1 MNVSDLITPQS
12 VIRGVQESLHTIVGG
27 RTVEEGIASKV
38 AEGGGGLDVLNL
50 LRELEGEMREAAA
63 ALEYERAALL
73 RDQIRELKA
82 SAGLPATEVAGAEK
96 FGKARPVTYRG
107 GKKRAAKPAAGK

>member
-1 MNVSDLITPQS
+1 
-12 VIRGVQESLHTIVGG
+12 
-27 RTVEEGIASKV
+27 
-38 AEGGGGLDVLNL
+38 LDVLNL
-50 LRELEGEMREAAA
+50 IRELEGEMRDAAV

-96 FGKARPVTYRG
+96 FGKSRPVNYRG
-107 GKKRAAKPAAGK
+107 VKKRGVAKA